1 MLRFQSQLQID
12 NLPDE
17 QIDSKWECILPSLNL
32 DSSLGGI
39 PYTPIVEEIVFRGT
53 SFNNEEF
60 RVGTRFFNLPSDR
73 QSFGEASL
81 TLFCERG
88 MLPVYYLQSWRNLIF
103 DPVHQFYYCNT
114 REGNLNGNSGLEIL
128 STNGSNS
135 TNYIPNNTGYN
146 QINAI
151 SNWKKDIE
159 IYFYGVGSVTPIAH
173 ATLFNAY
180 PVSQGDYSLE
190 YSMEPK
196 RFRITCSFRYDNLV
210 WDNSYRNMAIISSL
224 LAGNPIGTLMDQGI
238 NAVSNMI
245 SNAWEQNSSY
255 TEKIYASQD
264 SI

>member
-1 MLRFQSQLQID
+1 MLRFQSQVMID

-17 QIDSKWECILPSLNL
+17 QLDSKWECVLPSINL
-32 DSSLGGI
+32 DTAFGGI

-53 SFNNEEF
+53 SFSNEEF
-60 RVGTRFFNLPSDR
+60 RVGTRFYNLPSDR

-81 TLFCERG
+81 TLFCEQG

-103 DPVHQFYYCNT
+103 DPVHQYYYCNARYDMDT
-114 REGNLNGNSGLEIL
+114 NKSTGLEIL
-128 STNGSNS
+128 SSNGDKSVYMS
-135 TNYIPNNTGYN
+135 GGS
-146 QINAI
+146 QINAT
-151 SNWKKDIE
+151 SHWKKDIE

-173 ATLFNAY
+173 ATLYNAY

-210 WDNSYRNMAIISSL
+210 WDSSYRNTAIISSL

-245 SNAWEQNSSY
+245 ANAWEGNNSAID
-255 TEKIYASQD
+255 KIVAQQD

>member
-1 MLRFQSQLQID
+1 MLRFQSQIMID

-17 QIDSKWECILPSLNL
+17 QIDSKWECVLPSLNL

-39 PYTPIVEEIVFRGT
+39 LYTPIVEEVVFRGT
-53 SFNNEEF
+53 SFANEEF

-73 QSFGEASL
+73 QSFGEVTM
-81 TLFCERG
+81 TLFCEQG

-103 DPVHQFYYCNT
+103 NPIHQFYYCNS
-114 REGNLNGNSGLEIL
+114 RETADGKSIGMDIL
-128 STNGSNS
+128 SSDIG
-135 TNYIPNNTGYN
+135 NTGYIKGSS
-146 QINAI
+146 QLNAV

-173 ATLFNAY
+173 ATLYNAY
-180 PVSQGDYSLE
+180 PVSQDDYRLE

-196 RFRITCSFRYDNLV
+196 RFRIGCTFRYDNLV
-210 WDNSYRNMAIISSL
+210 WDSSYRNMAIISSL

-238 NAVSNMI
+238 NAVSNLI
-245 SNAWEQNSSY
+245 SSAWEGRNNDVS
-255 TEKIYASQD
+255 KIIAQQD